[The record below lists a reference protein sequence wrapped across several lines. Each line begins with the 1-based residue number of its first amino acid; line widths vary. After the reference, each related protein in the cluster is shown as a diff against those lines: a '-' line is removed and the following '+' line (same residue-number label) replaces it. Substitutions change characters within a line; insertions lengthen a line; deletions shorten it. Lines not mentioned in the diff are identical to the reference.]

1 MALDV
6 KGGLKNT
13 SMSTNKFV
21 VFEELFSNA
30 IDSYLIRKNS
40 ESNVPDLL
48 ITFEIEFIRCSL
60 LNSDDCDVSIRCTDN
75 GAGFGDNQ
83 VKAFIT
89 KDSTYKDYLKI
100 NGIGKCKGAG
110 RIQFFHYFDN
120 IKIDSIFKAEDAN
133 YRRELAIS
141 SESREIN
148 TNNFSTETIPAT
160 SDLSTTIT
168 LQNIKNRSNFNA
180 AEQVSENIRGAFSAG
195 SVRDYIY
202 ITFLQRMVMLKSIVG
217 NFLFQFSDKDAAGIS
232 SKFKITVE
240 DLPEPVSKV
249 NIPLIC
255 LHGRPSSKSYLLY
268 ITRYSLPEHKF
279 TNIHHEVALC
289 ANSAAV
295 LSLTKI
301 FLKTVQDRKTPIKN
315 NFEFL
320 LIESDFLDEKVNVQR
335 DGFGIPKECSM
346 TADISN
352 EMSLEDVIE
361 SIESYIYPILTPE
374 GFDRE
379 ALLDSTQER
388 FGISRKMLESINIK
402 IHYGDTE
409 ENIAKRALRKFQ
421 EDIVQDTA
429 KIFDIR
435 QELLQLDPRS
445 EDFRERVNDL
455 SWKYTSSIQRMDMAN
470 LSQLVVRRTSII
482 EVLKYSVGLLLN
494 CQQLIDPTQRRQ
506 DEKIIHNVFFPT
518 GKNNSNKI
526 DHDIWILNEE
536 YHYFQHI
543 ASDVALASIP
553 WDVTQNLFDSDVDE
567 SLESLFKKN
576 NKDHKKKR
584 PDIAIFN
591 QEGSAIIIEFK
602 APGVELQE
610 HIPDL
615 IQYSRLLAAKSN
627 GKIKKFYGYLIGTDM
642 DETRIGGTYTRFPS
656 GLGYFGTDRIA
667 DQSTGRQYGELY
679 SEILFYS
686 EFIKRAENRLK
697 VYKEKLNITF

>member
-30 IDSYLIRKNS
+30 IDSYLIRRNND
-40 ESNVPDLL
+40 SNVPDLL
-48 ITFEIEFIRCSL
+48 ITFEIEFIRRSL
-60 LNSDDCDVSIRCTDN
+60 LNPDDCDVFISCTDN
-75 GAGFGDNQ
+75 GAGFGDDQ
-83 VKAFIT
+83 VKAFLT

-120 IKIDSIFKAEDAN
+120 IKIDSKFKAAEVT
-133 YRRELAIS
+133 YRRELAAS

-148 TNNFSTETIPAT
+148 AQNFSTITIPET

-168 LQNIKNRSNFNA
+168 LQNIKNNSNFNIA
-180 AEQVSENIRGAFSAG
+180 GQVSEKIRDAFSAD

-217 NFLFQFSDKDAAGIS
+217 NFSFQFFDKDSEGRTS
-232 SKFKITVE
+232 NSKITVA
-240 DLPEPVSKV
+240 DLPEPVSKET
-249 NIPLIC
+249 IPLIC
-255 LHGRPSSKSYLLY
+255 LHGRSSSKEYYLC

-301 FLKTVQDRKTPIKN
+301 FLKTAQDRKTPIKN

-320 LIESDFLDEKVNVQR
+320 LIESDFLEEKVNIQR
-335 DGFGIPKECSM
+335 DGFNIPKECST

-361 SIESYIYPILTPE
+361 SIENYIYQILTPE

-379 ALLDSTQER
+379 ALIESTQEK
-388 FGISRKMLESINIK
+388 FGISRKMLESTNIK

-429 KIFDIR
+429 KIFDMR

-445 EDFRERVNDL
+445 ENFRERVNDL
-455 SWKYTSSIQRMDMAN
+455 SWKYTSSIHRMDMAN

-482 EVLKYSVGLLLN
+482 EVLKYSVDLLLD
-494 CQQLIDPTQRRQ
+494 CQKSTDSNQRRQ

-518 GKNNSNKI
+518 GKDNSKKI

-553 WDVTQNLFDSDVDE
+553 WDSQQNLFESDTDE
-567 SLESLFKKN
+567 SLETLFKKN
-576 NKDHKKKR
+576 NKDHQKKR

-627 GKIKKFYGYLIGTDM
+627 GKIKKFYGYLIGTDI
-642 DETRIGGTYTRFPS
+642 DDTRIIGNYTRFPS
-656 GLGYFGTDRIA
+656 GLGYFATDRIV
-667 DQSTGRQYGELY
+667 DQNTGRQYGELY

-686 EFIKRAENRLK
+686 EFIRRAENRLK